1 MSNDDLE
8 GRIRAIEAILLEL
21 EKVTPEV
28 IEAAKARIRDPKHQ
42 RDPKI
47 AEMMLYVGGRLDEHA
62 EKALDD
68 LRYRAEQR
76 RGGRETTSRVGSR

>member
-42 RDPKI
+42 CDPKI
-47 AEMMLYVGGRLDEHA
+47 AEMMLN
-62 EKALDD
+62 
-68 LRYRAEQR
+68 
-76 RGGRETTSRVGSR
+76 